1 MRYLQVN
8 CNNKLLWS
16 GNHLSSHRSHV
27 RRVGLL
33 SSQIQTMRNTRPVL
47 VRLSSQFL
55 RWPSLFPFFPSSPP
69 PLFLSLPL
77 FPTLFLFSLSIH
89 PFSCI
94 FSIFP
99 FLSFPLAYFSPP
111 CSLLSPASSVPLV
124 HAQQLEH
131 QEQLRKQLQESKSHE
146 YHMTRWNLC

>member
-16 GNHLSSHRSHV
+16 GNHLYSHRSHV

-55 RWPSLFPFFPSSPP
+55 RWPSSFPFFPSSPP
-69 PLFLSLPL
+69 PLFLSLL
-77 FPTLFLFSLSIH
+77 FPFPSLSHPLPFSPIYSSLFLYFLYL
-89 PFSCI
+89 PFSV
-94 FSIFP
+94 FSTGLLFSS
-99 FLSFPLAYFSPP
+99 LFSPLP
-111 CSLLSPASSVPLV
+111 SLFCPIGSRTTARTSGT
-124 HAQQLEH
+124 AQETTAG
-131 QEQLRKQLQESKSHE
+131 E
-146 YHMTRWNLC
+146 

>member
-55 RWPSLFPFFPSSPP
+55 RWPSSFPFFPSSPP
-69 PLFLSLPL
+69 PLFLSLLFP
-77 FPTLFLFSLSIH
+77 FPTLFLFSPIYSSLFLYFLYL
-89 PFSCI
+89 PFSV
-94 FSIFP
+94 FSTGLLFSS
-99 FLSFPLAYFSPP
+99 LFSPLP
-111 CSLLSPASSVPLV
+111 SLFCPIGSRTTARTSGT
-124 HAQQLEH
+124 AQETTAG
-131 QEQLRKQLQESKSHE
+131 E
-146 YHMTRWNLC
+146 